1 MKIRFSTVR
10 VALLIAALAVFS
22 VGCDKVSSSKNTKP
36 PIQYL
41 DSTPQAHKK
50 GIEKLFK
57 DPRLELFTPRQVK
70 RTYKYNE
77 QLIPYA
83 YACSCDVKY
92 PDGHTEEQSVEIL
105 AKFEKKEKRW
115 RISSYLKIPNK
126 DYETIEVY
134 IYHQ

>member
-22 VGCDKVSSSKNTKP
+22 VGCGKDSSSKNTKP

-41 DSTPQAHKK
+41 DSTPQAHKE

-70 RTYKYNE
+70 RTYQYNE

-83 YACSCDVKY
+83 YDCSCDVKY

-105 AKFEKKEKRW
+105 AKFEKEENRW
-115 RISSYLKIPNK
+115 RISSFLKIPDK
-126 DYETIEVY
+126 DYEYITVY
-134 IYHQ
+134 INHQ